1 MPAYRVRRFGEKLR
15 TIRTQRKLSLREL
28 AAALGVAYSA
38 ISEVETGKKRPG
50 MEFVYAVS
58 AYFGVS
64 ADDLLNDEREV

>member
-1 MPAYRVRRFGEKLR
+1 MPAYEVRRFGEKLR
-15 TIRTQRKLSLREL
+15 TIRTQRNLSHRAL
-28 AAALGVAYSA
+28 ATALGVAHSV

-50 MEFVYAVS
+50 MTFVYAVS